1 MVPFFITVE
10 PAATPHT
17 EDHRQRPLGQASVAE
32 SWVKL
37 PPEKTGLYAKL
48 YADQYGGV

>member
-1 MVPFFITVE
+1 MVPFDIRAE
-10 PAATPHT
+10 PAATPYT

-32 SWVKL
+32 SWVKI

-48 YADQYGGV
+48 YANQYRGV

>member
-1 MVPFFITVE
+1 MVLFDIRVE
-10 PAATPHT
+10 PAATPYM

-37 PPEKTGLYAKL
+37 PPEKTGLYTKL